1 MKAIQFQR
9 FGLAILICLAANIAC
24 LGATNVTQV
33 TTTTTTTTHEQY
45 TTDLTP
51 NPDAWDFRI
60 GLPIWA
66 PGIHGNV
73 GAHGRSAHI
82 DKDFWDLLDTL
93 DFMASLNLEIRK
105 SRVLFFLDGFYFKT
119 STEGNGLGPFGG
131 SKVTVDNKLNFNDVA
146 IGYALYRNPCFSLE
160 AFAGAQLT
168 FLQPHLTVE
177 TPIADRTAET
187 SRLLADPIVGAYINY
202 RLSYPV
208 GLYVKGD
215 AGGFDVSSRVTWQIE
230 GGLDFQL
237 GRTLYVRLA
246 YRYLNIDYQKHG
258 TVLDMHVSGPQLE
271 FGAHF

>member
-146 IGYALYRNPCFSLE
+146 IGYALVKTECFSLE
-160 AFAGAQLT
+160 VFAGAQLT
-168 FLQPHLTVE
+168 FLQPDLTLELPV
-177 TPIADRTAET
+177 ADRTAST
-187 SRLLADPIVGAYINY
+187 SKFWADPIVGAYIHY
-202 RLSYPV
+202 PFSRPV

-215 AGGFDVSSRVTWQIE
+215 AGGFDVSSRLTWQVE
-230 GGLDFQL
+230 GGFDFPIC
-237 GRTLYVRLA
+237 RNFYARLA
-246 YRYLNIDYQKHG
+246 YRYLSVDYHKG
-258 TVLDMHVSGPQLE
+258 SVLFDMAMHGPQLE
-271 FGAHF
+271 IGARF